1 MASEKQDR
9 ANRLNAQKSTG
20 PKTPQ
25 GRAAVRLNVAKH
37 GILSKDSL
45 LPGEDEAAFLELA
58 EPPRAELRP
67 ARGGARGPA
76 RGADRRGPPEA
87 TTPRDG
93 EDRRLRLGGALI
105 TTKRPRGKG
114 LPRLSEKPSIEP

>member
-58 EPPRAELRP
+58 ERPRAELRR
-67 ARGGARGPA
+67 AGEL
-76 RGADRRGPPEA
+76 EA
-87 TTPRDG
+87 LLVERIAAAH
-93 EDRRLRLGGALI
+93 RRLRRLGTVKIGVFAW
-105 TTKRPRGKG
+105 
-114 LPRLSEKPSIEP
+114 EEP

>member
-45 LPGEDEAAFLELA
+45 LPGEDEA
-58 EPPRAELRP
+58 PSWSWPS
-67 ARGGARGPA
+67 ARGPSCGARGSSRPCSWS
-76 RGADRRGPPEA
+76 GS
-87 TTPRDG
+87 PRPT
-93 EDRRLRLGGALI
+93 GGYDASG
-105 TTKRPRGKG
+105 R
-114 LPRLSEKPSIEP
+114 